1 MIVAYFPSFPFR
13 GHTAPYLWI
22 FYKLLTTYGDR
33 IHFLTDES
41 YRNDLETWRKH
52 ERWELLDDSQ
62 KRQGYRLPTLTELE
76 AMNFTSFSSNFFVRK
91 LAEHNGNP
99 TQAFYDYLSYVDTSL
114 EEDFYNSILSIGE
127 VEVVLNWCN
136 CPSLSAAC
144 ARLNIPVMNME
155 LGPLRHPEYQSTG
168 YLDFSGVNGNT
179 EAAARYAAV
188 AEECRF
194 DLTLKDLRGFFA
206 ASPPPMLTKEYES
219 GIVLQVE
226 NDSNLIAYANGFNNQ
241 VLLDYALLNCSRNF
255 IVRSHPGSAFRINES
270 LFDVDHSPTSID
282 FIARCEKIITINSS
296 VGLEALL
303 MGVPVVAFGDSS
315 FRFVLKTED
324 EKERVNRLAF
334 YLFAY
339 LVPYPLI
346 FDLDY
351 IRFRLTSPS
360 EQEIVKKHLQFY
372 ESAGN
377 TNER

>member
-13 GHTAPYLWI
+13 GQSAPYLWI

-33 IHFLTDES
+33 LHFLTDDL
-41 YRNDLETWRKH
+41 YRRDIDIWH
-52 ERWELLDDSQ
+52 QYERWELLDDSQ
-62 KRQGYRLPTLTELE
+62 TRQGYRLPTPAELA
-76 AMNFTSFSSNFFVRK
+76 AMSFTPFNSDFFVRK

-99 TQAFYDYLSYVDTSL
+99 TRAFYDYLTTEDATL
-114 EEDFYNSILSIGE
+114 EKDFHNTILSIGK

-136 CPSLSAAC
+136 CPSLSLAC
-144 ARLNIPVMNME
+144 KKLNIPVMNME
-155 LGPLRHPEYQSTG
+155 LGPLRHPEYISTG

-179 EAAARYAAV
+179 EAATRYAAV
-188 AEECRF
+188 AEECRL
-194 DLTLKDLRGFFA
+194 DLTLEDLRDFFA
-206 ASPPPMLTKEYES
+206 SSPLPPLTKEYKS

-241 VLLDYALLNCSRNF
+241 VLLDYAQLNCDGNF
-255 IVRSHPGSAFRINES
+255 IVRSHPGSAFRLNDN
-270 LFDVDHSPTSID
+270 LFNVDKSATSID
-282 FIARCEKIITINSS
+282 FIARCESIVTINSS

-303 MGVPVVAFGDSS
+303 MGVPVIAFGDSS
-315 FRFVLKTED
+315 FRFILEAEE
-324 EKERVNRLAF
+324 EKERINRLGF

-351 IRFRLTSPS
+351 IRFRLTEPD
-360 EQEIVKKHLQFY
+360 EKAIIKKHIQFY

-377 TNER
+377 KK